1 MHARRGR
8 LAHVRSTRTK
18 RRLLALVLPLLLLRL
33 LVPAGFMPM
42 AGAGGLEIVLCP
54 AAAALPPGLAM
65 AHAGHHM
72 HHAGHA
78 GDTAPPA
85 IEHHSPCLFAAGA
98 APPVPP
104 AVLLAAASPAAPA
117 AAPLPAQARATA
129 LPVTLRA
136 QSARAPPKI
145 LSA

>member
-1 MHARRGR
+1 M
-8 LAHVRSTRTK
+8 RSTRAK
-18 RRLLALVLPLLLLRL
+18 RRLLALVLPVLLLRL

-42 AGAGGLEIVLCP
+42 AGAGGLEIALCP

-72 HHAGHA
+72 QHAGHA
-78 GDTAPPA
+78 GGTAPPA
-85 IEHHSPCLFAAGA
+85 AEHHAPCLFAAGA
-98 APPVPP
+98 APVAPP
-104 AVLLAAASPAAPA
+104 AVLLTAPPAAPL
-117 AAPLPAQARATA
+117 AAPLPAQARKIA

-136 QSARAPPKI
+136 QSARAPPKA